1 MQDFFSIDG
10 KATLIT
16 GGSRGIGLMIAR
28 SYVERGATV
37 YVSSRKAAV
46 CENVA
51 SELSKLGTCIA
62 LPADLSRMDEV
73 ERVANE
79 LKKREQKL
87 DVLINNAGATWGSTI
102 DDFPEKGWDKVMDLN
117 VKSIFFLT
125 QALLPLLDN
134 AASVDDP
141 ARVIN
146 IGSIDGLHLS
156 LFDNFSYSASKAAL
170 HHLTKMTASHLASR
184 NITVNA
190 IAPGPFATPMM
201 APMIEKMGNEIK
213 AAIPLDRLGEAADIA
228 GVAVFLAARA
238 SAYIT
243 GTVIPVDGG
252 IMGAS

>member
-10 KATLIT
+10 KAVLIT

>member
-1 MQDFFSIDG
+1 MQDFFSIGG
-10 KATLIT
+10 KAALIT

>member
-10 KATLIT
+10 KAALIT

-28 SYVERGATV
+28 SYVERGAIV
-37 YVSSRKAAV
+37 YISSRKAAV

-79 LKKREQKL
+79 LKKREKKL

-102 DDFPEKGWDKVMDLN
+102 DNFPEKGWDKVMDLN

-213 AAIPLDRLGEAADIA
+213 AEIPLDRLGEAADIA

>member
-10 KATLIT
+10 KAALIT

-28 SYVERGATV
+28 SYVERGAIV
-37 YVSSRKAAV
+37 YISSRKAAV

-79 LKKREQKL
+79 LKKREKKL

-102 DDFPEKGWDKVMDLN
+102 DNFPEKGWDKVMDLN